1 MSILAALGKL
11 RVGRGARLF
20 NKPYQTINA
29 ADAGALVAF
38 GAVLLD
44 VRDNHEWQAGHAPQ
58 ARHIPLAQ
66 LTARHRELPAS
77 RTIITVCR
85 RGMRSHQAAR
95 LIAEQGRQVANLSG
109 GMHAW
114 ARAGLPVTANTGT
127 GTGRII

>member
-1 MSILAALGKL
+1 MNVLAALSKL
-11 RVGRGARLF
+11 F
-20 NKPYQTINA
+20 TKPYRTITT
-29 ADAGALVAF
+29 ADAAALLAG

-44 VRDNHEWQAGHAPQ
+44 VRDKHEWQAGHVPK

-66 LTARHRELPAS
+66 LAQRHRELPAG

-85 RGMRSHQAAR
+85 SGMRSAQAAR
-95 LIAEQGRQVANLSG
+95 LLTGQGWQVANLSG

-114 ARAGLPVTANTGT
+114 ARAGLPVTAKA

>member
-1 MSILAALGKL
+1 MSIFAALGKL
-11 RVGRGARLF
+11 F
-20 NKPYQTINA
+20 SKPYQTIGA
-29 ADAGALVAF
+29 GDAEALIAG

-44 VRDNHEWQAGHAPQ
+44 VRDKHEWQAGHAPK

-66 LTARHRELPAS
+66 LAQRQRELPAD

-85 RGMRSHQAAR
+85 SGMRSAQAAR
-95 LIAEQGRQVANLSG
+95 LLAGQGRKVANLSG

-114 ARAGLPVTANTGT
+114 ARAGLPLTAKA